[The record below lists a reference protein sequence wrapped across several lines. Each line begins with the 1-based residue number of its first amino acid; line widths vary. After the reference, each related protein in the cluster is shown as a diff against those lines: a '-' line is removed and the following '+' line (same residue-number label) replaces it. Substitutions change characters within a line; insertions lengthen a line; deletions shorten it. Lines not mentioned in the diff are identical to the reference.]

1 LECTST
7 RPTVAEYMN
16 YYEYASI
23 TSWCSTY
30 LIGVTQSCSSSFGLL
45 FSQLFLQDGCAETAL
60 LSGNVQWFQDNAC
73 RLCPCNGT
81 IFIFAFDCIIF
92 CSWGKI
98 FLELSM
104 LTSNADE
111 WNHISEKGP
120 LWVQFFP
127 FHLFASVYG
136 ISWCVLSELFHGNFC
151 AIAIFVLS

>member
-60 LSGNVQWFQDNAC
+60 LSGNVQ
-73 RLCPCNGT
+73 
-81 IFIFAFDCIIF
+81 FIFAFDCIIF